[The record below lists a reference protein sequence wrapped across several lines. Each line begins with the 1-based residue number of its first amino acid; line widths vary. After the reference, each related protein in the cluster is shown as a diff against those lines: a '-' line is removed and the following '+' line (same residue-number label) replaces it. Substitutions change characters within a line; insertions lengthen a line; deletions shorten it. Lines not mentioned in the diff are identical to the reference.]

1 MMPVAYPLSYP
12 RRIAALLL
20 RFAIWIA
27 PHDTLDWGCGMLSEL
42 NHVQGNWAALTWA
55 FGSASVLAKH
65 ALLSVILP
73 GSRRRTLSSAGEL
86 FYRDGPMRKTTL
98 AAIVACAMASLLFFL
113 APVFR
118 QAFHV
123 SLAQWNDVF
132 HTRLTM
138 GHQESD
144 PELEALARRAERDH
158 DAEGMAFAAIHHWN
172 GSESVRLA
180 DEAVHLDPKLTWI
193 YAVIAVQRSW
203 LPEIDR
209 WVPELE
215 RWDSQN
221 ALPHIIMAEKIDI
234 DQVVRENIPHHVE
247 EQSPAWQ
254 NALAAAF
261 QSPKIDDYFGRFKD
275 LDRRVLLRYQM
286 NDPFRAVANVCC
298 GLPSYTSLDTSWYA
312 KSLLES
318 GQTLEAR
325 GDRKGALG
333 KYWAVARF
341 FQMLGPSGGF
351 FVRRELQEAY
361 KRLEALSEKEGS
373 SAEAA
378 FYASLSDRLD
388 QDAGNELTSRRNS
401 FRGSGLSH
409 WNAFLVRLSGLTMLL
424 FGGLLIT
431 CALAVIVRGRSLR
444 LSSLLPSRLTLALGF
459 GGAVGLLLS
468 SAMLYV
474 SYRPYAEI
482 LQRFIRNGDE
492 SALSELS
499 NFLAS
504 TQIPLGARGFPGV
517 WNFVFYFWFGVTL
530 LCILALLFVV
540 LRHFQ
545 HRTRANA
552 TV

>member
-1 MMPVAYPLSYP
+1 MMPVAYP

-27 PHDTLDWGCGMLSEL
+27 PHDTLDWGRGMLSEL
-42 NHVQGNWAALTWA
+42 SHVQGNWAALIWA
-55 FGSASVLAKH
+55 FGSAGVLAKH

-73 GSRRRTLSSAGEL
+73 GSHRRTLSSAGEL
-86 FYRDGPMRKTTL
+86 FSQEGPMRKTTL
-98 AAIVACAMASLLFFL
+98 AAIVAFAVASLLFFL

-132 HTRLTM
+132 HIRLTL
-138 GHQESD
+138 GYQESD
-144 PELEALARRAERDH
+144 PELEALAKRAEGNH

-172 GSESVRLA
+172 ESESVRLA

-193 YAVIAVQRSW
+193 YAVIAVRRSW

-209 WVPELE
+209 WAPELE

-221 ALPHIIMAEKIDI
+221 ALPHIIVAEKIDI
-234 DQVVRENIPHHVE
+234 DQVVRENIPHRVE

-275 LDRRVLLRYQM
+275 LDRRVLHRYQM
-286 NDPFRAVANVCC
+286 DDPFRAVANVCC
-298 GLPSYTSLDTSWYA
+298 GLPSYTAQDTSWYA

-361 KRLEALSEKEGS
+361 KRLEALSEKEGN

-378 FYASLSDRLD
+378 FYASLSDQLD
-388 QDAGNELTSRRNS
+388 AENELTSRRNS
-401 FRGSGLSH
+401 FRGSDLSH
-409 WNAFLVRLSGLTMLL
+409 WNASLVRLSGLTMLL
-424 FGGLLIT
+424 CGGLLTT
-431 CALAVIVRGRSLR
+431 CALAVMVRGRSLR
-444 LSSLLPSRLTLALGF
+444 LSSLLPSRLTLALSF

-482 LQRFIRNGDE
+482 LQRFTRDE
-492 SALSELS
+492 DDSALSELS

-504 TQIPLGARGFPGV
+504 TQIPLGARGFLGV
-517 WNFVFYFWFGVTL
+517 WNFVFYFWFGVTI
-530 LCILALLFVV
+530 LCILALLFVF

>member
-1 MMPVAYPLSYP
+1 MMPVGNP

-20 RFAIWIA
+20 RFAILIA
-27 PHDTLDWGCGMLSEL
+27 PYDTLDWGRGMLSEL
-42 NHVQGNWAALTWA
+42 NHVPGNWAALVWA
-55 FGSASVLAKH
+55 VGGAGVLAKH
-65 ALLSVILP
+65 ALLSVIFP
-73 GSRRRTLSSAGEL
+73 GSHRRTLSSAGAL
-86 FYRDGPMRKTTL
+86 FSREGPMRKTTL
-98 AAIVACAMASLLFFL
+98 AAIVACAVASLLFFL

-132 HTRLTM
+132 HIRLTL
-138 GHQESD
+138 GYQESD
-144 PELEALARRAERDH
+144 PELEALARIAKRNH

-172 GSESVRLA
+172 ESESVRLA

-221 ALPHIIMAEKIDI
+221 ALPHIIVAEKIDI
-234 DQVVRENIPHHVE
+234 DEVVRENIPHRVE
-247 EQSPAWQ
+247 EQSPAWH

-261 QSPKIDDYFGRFKD
+261 QSPKIDDYLGRLKD
-275 LDRRVLLRYQM
+275 LDRRVLLRYHID
-286 NDPFRAVANVCC
+286 DPFRAGTNACG
-298 GLPSYTSLDTSWYA
+298 GLPSYTAQDTSWYA
-312 KSLLES
+312 ESLLES
-318 GQTLEAR
+318 GQTMETR
-325 GDRKGALG
+325 GDRKGARG
-333 KYWAVARF
+333 RYWAVARF
-341 FQMLGPSGGF
+341 FQMLGPSGGP
-351 FVRRELQEAY
+351 FVRREFQEAY
-361 KRLEALSEKEGS
+361 KRLEELSEKEGNN
-373 SAEAA
+373 AEAA
-378 FYASLSDRLD
+378 FYASLADQLD
-388 QDAGNELTSRRNS
+388 QDAGKELTSRRNS
-401 FRGSGLSH
+401 FRGSGLSD

-424 FGGLLIT
+424 CGGVLTT

-468 SAMLYV
+468 SAMLYL

-492 SALSELS
+492 SGLSELS
-499 NFLAS
+499 NFLAT
-504 TQIPLGARGFPGV
+504 TQVPLGATGFLGV
-517 WNFVFYFWFGVTL
+517 WNFVFYFWFSVTL